1 MKLTLKLT
9 QPLMRLLTIAWIIPA
24 TMACG
29 TCGDLGDGRYKHSS
43 KSGFLVLEQTNESS
57 ADLEDRPIIDNTH
70 GARQAMVDVIRYSP
84 AMHGVLSQLEEKA
97 CVVDFI
103 AGTVYDSTA
112 LDAQGPTAVFPVD
125 CGSVESQQL
134 RVDLDARIVLT
145 PAHASIYN
153 TGPRG

>member
-43 KSGFLVLEQTNESS
+43 KSGFLVLEQANEAG
-57 ADLEDRPIIDNTH
+57 ADLESRPIIDNTH
-70 GARQAMVDVIRYSP
+70 GARLAIVDVIRYSS
-84 AMHGVLSQLEEKA
+84 AMHEVLNELEEKA
-97 CVVDFI
+97 CAVDFS
-103 AGTVYDSTA
+103 AGTVYDSVA

-125 CGSVESQQL
+125 CASGEAQYL
-134 RVDLDARIVLT
+134 RVDLDDRIVTT
-145 PAHASIYN
+145 PAHASIYHSEPQ
-153 TGPRG
+153 G